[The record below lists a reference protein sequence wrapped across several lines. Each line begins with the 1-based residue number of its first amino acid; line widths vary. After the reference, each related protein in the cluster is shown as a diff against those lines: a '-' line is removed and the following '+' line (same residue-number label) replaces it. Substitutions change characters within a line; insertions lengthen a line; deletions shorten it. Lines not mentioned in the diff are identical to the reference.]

1 MAIKSFADDTTSDIY
16 HGENSKDA
24 RRIPRDVWKPAQRKM
39 TILHNATS
47 TQDLSA
53 LPGNRFEPLKHD
65 RPGFFSMRIN
75 DNYRLIFSFVNGDA
89 SNVGIENFHGRK
101 TT

>member
-1 MAIKSFADDTTSDIY
+1 MAIESFADDTASDIY
-16 HGENSKDA
+16 HGENSKEA
-24 RRIPRDVWKPAQRKM
+24 RRIPRDLWKPAQRKM
-39 TILHNATS
+39 TIPHNARS

-75 DNYRLIFSFVNGDA
+75 GNYRLIFSFVNGD